1 MTIVQLRNVS
11 VTLSAASGGHSL
23 DVRALDDASL
33 TVRGG
38 EVMGVIG
45 PTGCGKST
53 LLRVIAG
60 LVTPTSGAVLFDG
73 VDQRPIPAQQRNI
86 GMVFQDFA
94 LYNHWNVLD
103 NLSFFHKLRKREAE
117 VPEKVEQAAAILG
130 VNFDLLVGR
139 MPRNLSVGQRQQVA
153 IARCLVRDPTIFL
166 MDEPFSSLDAGQRQ
180 HARVQL
186 KRLLQRFRVTT
197 LYVTHDQL
205 EAAALADRV
214 AYMEAGHIWQV
225 DSYKNLL
232 AWPVNLRVA
241 SFVAPPGAQLVEGA
255 FMDSHF
261 ACPAFSLPVLPAV
274 AVRARPGAALVLRV
288 PPAAVHLAGDARP
301 DWPQAAVQVE
311 WIEALPLQRAQRVYG
326 RMGEIALA
334 VELAQDEPVRV
345 GETLRVQIDPDRVDV
360 FDRHSGVNLA
370 LASPP

>member
-1 MTIVQLRNVS
+1 MTIIQLRNVS
-11 VTLSAASGGHSL
+11 VVLRAPNGGHSL

-53 LLRVIAG
+53 LLRAIAG

-73 VDQRPIPAQQRNI
+73 VDQRPVPAQQRNI

-94 LYNHWNVLD
+94 LYTHWNVLD

-117 VPEKVEQAAAILG
+117 VPEKVQQAADILG
-130 VNFDLLVGR
+130 VNFDLLMGR
-139 MPRNLSVGQRQQVA
+139 MPKNLSVGQRQQVA
-153 IARCLVRDPTIFL
+153 IARCLVRDPNIFL

-197 LYVTHDQL
+197 LYVTHDQI

-214 AYMEAGHIWQV
+214 AFMDAGHVWQV

-232 AWPVNLRVA
+232 VWPANLRVA
-241 SFVAPPGAQLVEGA
+241 AFVAESGSQFVDGVFEEGA
-255 FMDSHF
+255 FV
-261 ACPAFSLPVLPAV
+261 CPAFTLPVMPAV
-274 AVRARPGAALVLRV
+274 AVRASPGEALVLRA
-288 PPAAVHLAGDARP
+288 PPAAVSLAEEAEPGR
-301 DWPQAAVQVE
+301 PQALAQVE
-311 WIEALPLQRAQRVYG
+311 WIEPLPMQRIQRVTCRNG
-326 RMGEIALA
+326 PVTLA
-334 VELAQDEPVRV
+334 AELPQDEPVRV
-345 GETLRVQIDPDRVDV
+345 GEMLRLQIDPDRVQV
-360 FDRHSGVNLA
+360 FDGPSGVNLT
-370 LASPP
+370 LAAPR

>member
-1 MTIVQLRNVS
+1 MTIIQLRNVS
-11 VTLSAASGGHSL
+11 VVLRAASGGHSL

-86 GMVFQDFA
+86 GMVFQDIA

-117 VPEKVEQAAAILG
+117 VPDKVQQAAEILG
-130 VNFDLLVGR
+130 VNFDLLMGR
-139 MPRNLSVGQRQQVA
+139 MPKNLSVGQRQQVA
-153 IARCLVRDPTIFL
+153 IARCLVRDPMIFL

-186 KRLLQRFRVTT
+186 NRLLQRFRVTT

-214 AYMEAGHIWQV
+214 AFLDAGHVWQV

-232 AWPVNLRVA
+232 VWPANLRVA
-241 SFVAPPGAQLVEGA
+241 AFVAEPGSQFVDGVFEEGA
-255 FMDSHF
+255 FV
-261 ACPAFSLPVLPAV
+261 CPAFTLPVMPVV
-274 AVRARPGAALVLRV
+274 AVRVSPGEALVLRV
-288 PPAAVHLAGDARP
+288 PPAAVSLAGEAEP
-301 DWPQAAVQVE
+301 GQPQALAQVE
-311 WIEALPLQRAQRVYG
+311 WIEPLPMQRIQRVICRNG
-326 RMGEIALA
+326 PVTLA
-334 VELAQDEPVRV
+334 VELPQDEPVRV
-345 GETLRVQIDPDRVDV
+345 GEMLRLQIDPDRVQV
-360 FDRHSGVNLA
+360 FDGPSGVNLA
-370 LASPP
+370 LAAPR